1 MKKTILLSLM
11 ASSLL
16 AEDDGVFMSVGYQIG
31 EAAQMVKNTGE
42 IQKVSNAYE
51 NLNNLLTRYNELKQ
65 TASSTNSSTAQA
77 VDNLKESASRL
88 KTTPNTANQA
98 VSSALSSAV
107 AMWQVIASNLA
118 NNSLPTDKYNEIN
131 TISQSLQNTLENKN
145 TANNN
150 ITIENDYEQL
160 LTQASTIISTLQSQC
175 PGIDG
180 GNGKPWGINASGN
193 ACNIFGSTFS
203 AINSMINSAKKA
215 AEQARRTAPEGPNQ
229 QSAFNSMINS
239 AKKAAEQARRTAPE
253 GPNQQSAFTDADFT
267 KNLNQVSSV
276 INDTISYLKGDNLA
290 TIYNTLQKTPDSKG
304 FHSLVSRSSYSY
316 SLNETKY
323 SEFQTTTKEF
333 GHNPFRSVGLI
344 NSQSNNGAMNGVG
357 VQLGYKQFFG
367 KNKFFGIRYYAF
379 FDYNHAYI
387 KSNFFNSASNVFTYG
402 AGSDLLLNFINGGS
416 DKNRKVSFGIF
427 GGIALAGTTWLNNQS
442 ANLKITNSA
451 YSAKINNTNFQ
462 FLFNTGLRLQ
472 GIHHGVELGVKIP
485 TINTNYYSFMGAK
498 LAFRRLY
505 SVYFNYVLAY

>member
-1 MKKTILLSLM
+1 M
-11 ASSLL
+11 ASSLF
-16 AEDDGVFMSVGYQIG
+16 AEDDGAYMSVGYQIG

-65 TASSTNSSTAQA
+65 TASNTDSSTAQA
-77 VDNLKESASRL
+77 IDNLEKSASRL

-107 AMWQVIASNLA
+107 GMWQVIASNLA
-118 NNSLPTDKYNEIN
+118 NNSLSTSEYDKIN
-131 TISQSLQNTLENKN
+131 AISQLLQNTLENKN
-145 TANNN
+145 NNL
-150 ITIENDYEQL
+150 TIGNDYEHL
-160 LTQASTIISTLQSQC
+160 LTQASTIINTLQSQC
-175 PGIDG
+175 PSVDG

-193 ACNIFGSTFS
+193 ACAIFGNTFS
-203 AINSMINSAKKA
+203 AINSMIDSAKKA
-215 AEQARRTAPEGPNQ
+215 A
-229 QSAFNSMINS
+229 
-239 AKKAAEQARRTAPE
+239 AEARRTAPE
-253 GPNQQSAFTDADFT
+253 GPNQQSAFTNADFN

-276 INDTISYLKGDNLA
+276 INDTISYLKGDNLE
-290 TIYNTLQKTPDSKG
+290 TIYNTIQKTPNSKG
-304 FHSLVSRSSYSY
+304 FQSLVSRSSYSY
-316 SLNETKY
+316 SLNETQY
-323 SEFQTTTKEF
+323 SQFQTTTKEF

-367 KNKFFGIRYYAF
+367 KNKFFGIRYYGF
-379 FDYNHAYI
+379 FDYNYAYI

-416 DKNRKVSFGIF
+416 DRNRKVSFGIF

-472 GIHHGVELGVKIP
+472 GIHHGIELGVKIP

-498 LAFRRLY
+498 LAYRRLY
-505 SVYFNYVLAY
+505 SLYLNYVLAY

>member
-11 ASSLL
+11 VSSLL

-31 EAAQMVKNTGE
+31 EAVQQVKNTGE

-65 TASSTNSSTAQA
+65 TASNTNSSTAQA
-77 VDNLKESASRL
+77 IDNLKESASRL

-118 NNSLPTDKYNEIN
+118 NGTLPTSKYNKIN

-150 ITIENDYEQL
+150 ITIENDYDQL
-160 LTQASTIISTLQSQC
+160 LTQARTIINTLQSQC

-193 ACNIFGSTFS
+193 ACNIFGNTFN
-203 AINSMINSAKKA
+203 AITSMIDSAKEA
-215 AEQARRTAPEGPNQ
+215 AEQSRRTDPSQPNQ
-229 QSAFNSMINS
+229 
-239 AKKAAEQARRTAPE
+239 
-253 GPNQQSAFTDADFT
+253 PNTFTNADFN

-276 INDTISYLKGDNLA
+276 INNTISYLKGENLA
-290 TIYNTLQKTPDSKG
+290 TIYNTLQKTPGSKG
-304 FHSLVSRSSYSY
+304 FQSLVSRSSYSY

-333 GHNPFRSVGLI
+333 GNNPFRSVGLI

-416 DKNRKVSFGIF
+416 DKNRKISFGIF
-427 GGIALAGTTWLNNQS
+427 GGIALAGTTWLNSQS

>member
-11 ASSLL
+11 ASSLF
-16 AEDDGVFMSVGYQIG
+16 AEDDGAYMSVGYQIG

-65 TASSTNSSTAQA
+65 TASNTDSSTTQA
-77 VDNLKESASRL
+77 IDNLEKSASRL

-107 AMWQVIASNLA
+107 GMWQVIASNLA
-118 NNSLPTDKYNEIN
+118 NNSLSSSEYEKLKAT
-131 TISQSLQNTLENKN
+131 SQLLQNTLENKN
-145 TANNN
+145 NEL
-150 ITIENDYEQL
+150 TIGNDYEHL

-175 PGIDG
+175 PSVDG

-193 ACNIFGSTFS
+193 ACAIFGNTFS
-203 AINSMINSAKKA
+203 AINSMIDSAKKA
-215 AEQARRTAPEGPNQ
+215 AKE
-229 QSAFNSMINS
+229 
-239 AKKAAEQARRTAPE
+239 ARRTAPE
-253 GPNQQSAFTDADFT
+253 GPNQQSAFTNADFN

-276 INDTISYLKGDNLA
+276 INDTISYLKGDNLE
-290 TIYNTLQKTPDSKG
+290 TIYNTIQKTPNSKG
-304 FHSLVSRSSYSY
+304 FQSLVSRSSYSY
-316 SLNETKY
+316 SLNETQY
-323 SEFQTTTKEF
+323 SQFQTTTKEF

-367 KNKFFGIRYYAF
+367 KNKFFGIRYYGF
-379 FDYNHAYI
+379 FDYNYAYI

-416 DKNRKVSFGIF
+416 DRNRKVSFGIF

-442 ANLKITNSA
+442 ANLKITTSA

-472 GIHHGVELGVKIP
+472 GIHHGIELGVKIP

-498 LAFRRLY
+498 LAYRRLY
-505 SVYFNYVLAY
+505 SLYLNYVLAY

>member
-11 ASSLL
+11 VSSLL
-16 AEDDGVFMSVGYQIG
+16 AENDGVFMSVGYQIG
-31 EAAQMVKNTGE
+31 EAVQQVKNTGE

-65 TASSTNSSTAQA
+65 TASNTDSSTAQA
-77 VDNLKESASRL
+77 IDNLKESASRL
-88 KTTPNTANQA
+88 KTTPNSANQA

-107 AMWQVIASNLA
+107 GMWQVIASNLA
-118 NNSLPTDKYNEIN
+118 NGTLPTSEYDKIN
-131 TISQSLQNTLENKN
+131 AISQLLQNTLENKN
-145 TANNN
+145 NDL
-150 ITIENDYEQL
+150 TIGNDYEHL
-160 LTQASTIISTLQSQC
+160 LGQASTIISTLKSQC

-193 ACNIFGSTFS
+193 ACAIFGNTFN
-203 AINSMINSAKKA
+203 AINSMIDSAKKA
-215 AEQARRTAPEGPNQ
+215 AAEARRTAPDNQ
-229 QSAFNSMINS
+229 NTPTAIN
-239 AKKAAEQARRTAPE
+239 P
-253 GPNQQSAFTDADFT
+253 DFT

-276 INDTISYLKGDNLA
+276 IDNTISYLKGDNLA

-304 FHSLVSRSSYSY
+304 FHNLVSRSSYSY
-316 SLNETKY
+316 SLNETQY
-323 SEFQTTTKEF
+323 SQFQTTTKEF

-344 NSQSNNGAMNGVG
+344 NSQINNGAMNGVG

-427 GGIALAGTTWLNNQS
+427 GGIALAGTTWLNSQLV
-442 ANLKITNSA
+442 NLKTTTSIYN
-451 YSAKINNTNFQ
+451 AKINNTNFQ

-498 LAFRRLY
+498 LAYRRLY

>member
-11 ASSLL
+11 VSSLL
-16 AEDDGVFMSVGYQIG
+16 AENDGVFMSVGYQIG

-65 TASSTNSSTAQA
+65 TASNTDSNTTQA
-77 VDNLKESASRL
+77 IDNLKESASRL
-88 KTTPNTANQA
+88 KTTPNSANQA

-107 AMWQVIASNLA
+107 GMWQVIASNLA
-118 NNSLPTDKYNEIN
+118 SGTLSTSEYNKIN
-131 TISQSLQNTLENKN
+131 AISQLLQNTLENKN
-145 TANNN
+145 NNL
-150 ITIENDYEQL
+150 TIGNDYEHL
-160 LTQASTIISTLQSQC
+160 LTQASTIITTLQSQC

-193 ACNIFGSTFS
+193 ACAIFGNTFN
-203 AINSMINSAKKA
+203 AITSMIDGAKKA
-215 AEQARRTAPEGPNQ
+215 AAEARRTSPDNQ
-229 QSAFNSMINS
+229 NTPTAIN
-239 AKKAAEQARRTAPE
+239 P
-253 GPNQQSAFTDADFT
+253 DFT

-276 INDTISYLKGDNLA
+276 INDTISYLKGDNLE

-316 SLNETKY
+316 SLNETQY
-323 SEFQTTTKEF
+323 SQFQTTTKEF

-416 DKNRKVSFGIF
+416 DKNRKISFGIF
-427 GGIALAGTTWLNNQS
+427 GGIALAGTTWLNSQLV
-442 ANLKITNSA
+442 NLKTTTSIYN
-451 YSAKINNTNFQ
+451 AKINNTNFQ

-498 LAFRRLY
+498 LAYRRLY

>member
-1 MKKTILLSLM
+1 MKKTILLPLM

-16 AEDDGVFMSVGYQIG
+16 AENDGVFMSVGYQIG
-31 EAAQMVKNTGE
+31 EAVQQVKNTGE

-65 TASSTNSSTAQA
+65 TASNTDSSTAQA
-77 VDNLKESASRL
+77 IDNLKESASRL
-88 KTTPNTANQA
+88 KTTPNSANQA

-107 AMWQVIASNLA
+107 GMWQVVASNLA
-118 NNSLPTDKYNEIN
+118 NNSLPTSEYNQIN
-131 TISQSLQNTLENKN
+131 AISQLLQNTLENKN
-145 TANNN
+145 NDLK
-150 ITIENDYEQL
+150 IENDYDQL

-193 ACNIFGSTFS
+193 ACNIFGNTFN

-215 AEQARRTAPEGPNQ
+215 AAQARRTNPESPNQ
-229 QSAFNSMINS
+229 QN
-239 AKKAAEQARRTAPE
+239 
-253 GPNQQSAFTDADFT
+253 AFTNADFN

-304 FHSLVSRSSYSY
+304 FQSLVSRSSYSY
-316 SLNETKY
+316 SINETQY
-323 SEFQTTTKEF
+323 SQFQTTTKEF

-427 GGIALAGTTWLNNQS
+427 GGIALAGTTWLNSQLV
-442 ANLKITNSA
+442 NLKTTTSIYN
-451 YSAKINNTNFQ
+451 AKINNTNFQ

-498 LAFRRLY
+498 LAYRRLY

>member
-1 MKKTILLSLM
+1 MKKTILLYLMM

-16 AEDDGVFMSVGYQIG
+16 AENDGVFMSVGYQIG
-31 EAAQMVKNTGE
+31 EAVQQVKNTGE

-65 TASSTNSSTAQA
+65 TASNTNSSTAQA
-77 VDNLKESASRL
+77 IDNLKESANRL
-88 KTTPNTANQA
+88 KTTPNTAKEA

-107 AMWQVIASNLA
+107 AMWQVVASNLA
-118 NNSLPTDKYNEIN
+118 NNSLPTNEYDKIN
-131 TISQSLQNTLENKN
+131 AISQLLQNTLENKN

-150 ITIENDYEQL
+150 TTIDNDYDHL
-160 LTQASTIISTLQSQC
+160 LTQASTIINTLQSQC

-193 ACNIFGSTFS
+193 ACNIFGNTFN
-203 AINSMINSAKKA
+203 AINSMIDSAKKA
-215 AEQARRTAPEGPNQ
+215 AADARRTTPESLNQ
-229 QSAFNSMINS
+229 
-239 AKKAAEQARRTAPE
+239 P
-253 GPNQQSAFTDADFT
+253 SAFTNADFN

-304 FHSLVSRSSYSY
+304 FQSLVSRSSYSY
-316 SLNETKY
+316 SLNETQY

-344 NSQSNNGAMNGVG
+344 NSQINNGAMNGVG

-427 GGIALAGTTWLNNQS
+427 GGIALAGTTWLNSQLV
-442 ANLKITNSA
+442 NLKTTTSIYN
-451 YSAKINNTNFQ
+451 AKINNTNFQ

-498 LAFRRLY
+498 LAYRRLY

>member
-1 MKKTILLSLM
+1 MKKTILLPLM

-16 AEDDGVFMSVGYQIG
+16 AENDGVFMSVGYQIG
-31 EAAQMVKNTGE
+31 EAVQQVKNTGE

-65 TASSTNSSTAQA
+65 TASNTDSSTAQA
-77 VDNLKESASRL
+77 IDNLKESANRL

-118 NNSLPTDKYNEIN
+118 NGTLSTGEYEKLKAT
-131 TISQSLQNTLENKN
+131 SQLLQNTLNKN
-145 TANNN
+145 NEL
-150 ITIENDYEQL
+150 TIDNDASKL
-160 LTQASTIISTLQSQC
+160 LDDAKTIITTLQSQC

-193 ACNIFGSTFS
+193 ACAIFGNTFS
-203 AINSMINSAKKA
+203 AINSMIDSAKKA
-215 AEQARRTAPEGPNQ
+215 AEQFRRTDPSQPNQ
-229 QSAFNSMINS
+229 NHQNSSPVIDDNFN
-239 AKKAAEQARRTAPE
+239 
-253 GPNQQSAFTDADFT
+253 

-316 SLNETKY
+316 SLNETQY
-323 SEFQTTTKEF
+323 SQFQTTTKEF

-416 DKNRKVSFGIF
+416 DKNRKISFGIF

-462 FLFNTGLRLQ
+462 FLFNAGLRLQ

-498 LAFRRLY
+498 LAYRRLY

>member
-16 AEDDGVFMSVGYQIG
+16 AENDGVFMSVGYQIG

-51 NLNNLLTRYNELKQ
+51 NLNNLLARYNELKQ
-65 TASSTNSSTAQA
+65 TASSTDSSTAQA
-77 VDNLKESASRL
+77 INNLKESADRL
-88 KTTPNTANQA
+88 KTTPNSTNQA

-107 AMWQVIASNLA
+107 GMWQVVASNLA
-118 NNSLPTDKYNEIN
+118 NNSLSTSEYNKIN
-131 TISQSLQNTLENKN
+131 AISQLLQNTLENKN
-145 TANNN
+145 DELK
-150 ITIENDYEQL
+150 IENDYDQL
-160 LTQASTIISTLQSQC
+160 LTQASTIINTLQSQC

-193 ACNIFGSTFS
+193 ACNIFGNTFS
-203 AINSMINSAKKA
+203 AINSMIDSAKKA
-215 AEQARRTAPEGPNQ
+215 AEQARRAAPENPNQ
-229 QSAFNSMINS
+229 QN
-239 AKKAAEQARRTAPE
+239 
-253 GPNQQSAFTDADFT
+253 AFTNADFN

-316 SLNETKY
+316 SLNETQY
-323 SEFQTTTKEF
+323 SQFQTTTKEF

-402 AGSDLLLNFINGGS
+402 AGSDLLLNLINGGS
-416 DKNRKVSFGIF
+416 DKNRKISFGIF
-427 GGIALAGTTWLNNQS
+427 GGIALAGTTWLNSQFV
-442 ANLKITNSA
+442 NLKTTTSIYN
-451 YSAKINNTNFQ
+451 AKINNTNFQ

-485 TINTNYYSFMGAK
+485 TINTDYYSFMGAK

>member
-16 AEDDGVFMSVGYQIG
+16 AENDGVFMSVGYQIG
-31 EAAQMVKNTGE
+31 EAVQQVKNTGE

-65 TASSTNSSTAQA
+65 TASNTDSSTTQA
-77 VDNLKESASRL
+77 IDNLKESANRL

-107 AMWQVIASNLA
+107 GMWQVIASNLA
-118 NNSLPTDKYNEIN
+118 NNSLPTSEYNQIN
-131 TISQSLQNTLENKN
+131 AISQLLQNTLENKN

-150 ITIENDYEQL
+150 TTIDNDYDQL
-160 LTQASTIISTLQSQC
+160 LTQASTIINTLQSQC

-193 ACNIFGSTFS
+193 ACTIFGSTFN
-203 AINSMINSAKKA
+203 AINSMISSAKEA
-215 AEQARRTAPEGPNQ
+215 AAQSRRTDPDNQ
-229 QSAFNSMINS
+229 NTPTAIN
-239 AKKAAEQARRTAPE
+239 P
-253 GPNQQSAFTDADFT
+253 DFT

-290 TIYNTLQKTPDSKG
+290 TIYNALQKTPDSKG

-316 SLNETKY
+316 SLNETQY
-323 SEFQTTTKEF
+323 SQFQTTTKEF

-344 NSQSNNGAMNGVG
+344 NSQINNGAMNGVG

-427 GGIALAGTTWLNNQS
+427 GGIALAGTTWLNSQLV
-442 ANLKITNSA
+442 NLKITNSA

-498 LAFRRLY
+498 LAYRRLY
-505 SVYFNYVLAY
+505 SVYLNYVLAY

>member
-11 ASSLL
+11 ASSLF
-16 AEDDGVFMSVGYQIG
+16 AEDDGAYMSVGYQIG

-65 TASSTNSSTAQA
+65 TASNTDSSTAQA
-77 VDNLKESASRL
+77 IDNLKESASRL
-88 KTTPNTANQA
+88 KTTPNSANQA
-98 VSSALSSAV
+98 VSSALSSAL

-131 TISQSLQNTLENKN
+131 TISQLLQNTLEKKN
-145 TANNN
+145 DL
-150 ITIENDYEQL
+150 TIGNDYDQL

-175 PGIDG
+175 PRIDG

-193 ACNIFGSTFS
+193 ACAIFGNTFS
-203 AINSMINSAKKA
+203 AITSMIDSAKKA

-229 QSAFNSMINS
+229 
-239 AKKAAEQARRTAPE
+239 P
-253 GPNQQSAFTDADFT
+253 SAFTNADFN
-267 KNLNQVSSV
+267 KNLNEVSSV
-276 INDTISYLKGDNLA
+276 INDTISYLKGDNLE
-290 TIYNTLQKTPDSKG
+290 TIYNALQKTPNSKG
-304 FHSLVSRSSYSY
+304 FQSLVSRSSYSY
-316 SLNETKY
+316 SLNETQY
-323 SEFQTTTKEF
+323 SQFQTTTKEF

-367 KNKFFGIRYYAF
+367 KNKFFGIRYYGF
-379 FDYNHAYI
+379 FDYNYAYI

-416 DKNRKVSFGIF
+416 DKNRKISFGIF

-472 GIHHGVELGVKIP
+472 GIHHGIELGVKIP

-498 LAFRRLY
+498 LAYRRLY
-505 SVYFNYVLAY
+505 SLYLNYVLAY

>member
-11 ASSLL
+11 VSSLF
-16 AEDDGVFMSVGYQIG
+16 AEDDGAFMSVGYQIG

-65 TASSTNSSTAQA
+65 TASNTDSSTAWA
-77 VDNLKESASRL
+77 IDNLKESASRL

-107 AMWQVIASNLA
+107 GMWQVIASNLA
-118 NNSLPTDKYNEIN
+118 NNSLSTSEYEKLKA
-131 TISQSLQNTLENKN
+131 ISQLLQNTLENKN

-150 ITIENDYEQL
+150 TTIDNDYDQL
-160 LTQASTIISTLQSQC
+160 LTQARTIITTLQGQC

-193 ACNIFGSTFS
+193 ACNIFGNTFN
-203 AINSMINSAKKA
+203 AITSMIDSAKKA
-215 AEQARRTAPEGPNQ
+215 AADARRTSPGSLNQ
-229 QSAFNSMINS
+229 QN
-239 AKKAAEQARRTAPE
+239 
-253 GPNQQSAFTDADFT
+253 AFTNADFN

-276 INDTISYLKGDNLA
+276 IEKTISYLKGDNLE
-290 TIYNTLQKTPDSKG
+290 TIYNTIQKTPNSKG
-304 FHSLVSRSSYSY
+304 FQSLVSRSSYSY
-316 SLNETKY
+316 SLNETQY
-323 SEFQTTTKEF
+323 SQFQTTTKEF

-367 KNKFFGIRYYAF
+367 KNKFFGIRYYGF
-379 FDYNHAYI
+379 FDYNYAYI

-416 DKNRKVSFGIF
+416 DRNRKVSFGIF

-472 GIHHGVELGVKIP
+472 GIHHGIELGVKIP

-498 LAFRRLY
+498 LAYRRLY
-505 SVYFNYVLAY
+505 SLYLNYVLAY

>member
-11 ASSLL
+11 VSSLL

-65 TASSTNSSTAQA
+65 TDSNTDSSTAQA
-77 VDNLKESASRL
+77 IDNLKESAKRL
-88 KTTPNTANQA
+88 KTTPNSANQA

-107 AMWQVIASNLA
+107 GMWQVIASNLA
-118 NNSLPTDKYNEIN
+118 NNSLPTSEYEKIN

-145 TANNN
+145 NEL
-150 ITIENDYEQL
+150 TIGNDYEQL

-193 ACNIFGSTFS
+193 ACTIFGNTFN
-203 AINSMINSAKKA
+203 AITSMINSAKKA
-215 AEQARRTAPEGPNQ
+215 AEESRRTDPEHQNQPN
-229 QSAFNSMINS
+229 ALIN
-239 AKKAAEQARRTAPE
+239 
-253 GPNQQSAFTDADFT
+253 ADFN
-267 KNLNQVSSV
+267 KNLNEVSSV
-276 INDTISYLKGDNLA
+276 INDTISYLKGDNLE

-304 FHSLVSRSSYSY
+304 FQSLVSRSSYSY
-316 SLNETKY
+316 SLNETQY

-333 GHNPFRSVGLI
+333 GLNPFRSVGLI

-367 KNKFFGIRYYAF
+367 KSKFFGIRYYAF

-416 DKNRKVSFGIF
+416 DKNRKISFGIF
-427 GGIALAGTTWLNNQS
+427 GGIALAGTTWLNSQFV
-442 ANLKITNSA
+442 NLKTTTNI
-451 YSAKINNTNFQ
+451 YNAKINNTNFQ

>member
-1 MKKTILLSLM
+1 M

-65 TASSTNSSTAQA
+65 TASNTNSSTAQA
-77 VDNLKESASRL
+77 IDNLKESANRL
-88 KTTPNTANQA
+88 KTTPNSANQA

-118 NNSLPTDKYNEIN
+118 SGTLSANEYEKIN

-145 TANNN
+145 NDL
-150 ITIENDYEQL
+150 TIGNDYEQL

-175 PGIDG
+175 PKIDG
-180 GNGKPWGINASGN
+180 GDGKPWGINASGN
-193 ACNIFGSTFS
+193 ACNIFGNTFN
-203 AINSMINSAKKA
+203 AINSMIDSAKEA
-215 AEQARRTAPEGPNQ
+215 AAQSRRTSPEDPNKQ
-229 QSAFNSMINS
+229 N
-239 AKKAAEQARRTAPE
+239 T
-253 GPNQQSAFTDADFT
+253 FTNADFN

-276 INDTISYLKGDNLA
+276 INDTISYLKGENLA
-290 TIYNTLQKTPDSKG
+290 TIYNTLQKTPGSKG
-304 FHSLVSRSSYSY
+304 FQSLVSRSSYSY

-416 DKNRKVSFGIF
+416 NQNRKVSFGIF
-427 GGIALAGTTWLNNQS
+427 GGIALAGTTWLNSQFV
-442 ANLKITNSA
+442 NLKTTTSIYN
-451 YSAKINNTNFQ
+451 AKINNTNFQ

-505 SVYFNYVLAY
+505 SVYFNYILAY

>member
-1 MKKTILLSLM
+1 M

-16 AEDDGVFMSVGYQIG
+16 AENDGVFMSVGYQIG

-65 TASSTNSSTAQA
+65 TASNTNSSTAQA
-77 VDNLKESASRL
+77 IDNLKESASRL
-88 KTTPNTANQA
+88 KTTPNSANQA

-107 AMWQVIASNLA
+107 GMWQVVASNLA
-118 NNSLPTDKYNEIN
+118 SGTLSTSEYDKIN
-131 TISQSLQNTLENKN
+131 AISQLLQNTLENKN

-150 ITIENDYEQL
+150 TTIDNDYDHL
-160 LTQASTIISTLQSQC
+160 LTQARTIITTLQSQC

-193 ACNIFGSTFS
+193 ACNIFGNTFN
-203 AINSMINSAKKA
+203 AINNMIDSAKKA
-215 AEQARRTAPEGPNQ
+215 AEQARRTSPESPNQ
-229 QSAFNSMINS
+229 
-239 AKKAAEQARRTAPE
+239 P
-253 GPNQQSAFTDADFT
+253 SAFTNADFN

-276 INDTISYLKGDNLA
+276 INDTISYLKGDNLE
-290 TIYNTLQKTPDSKG
+290 TIYNTIQKTPNSKG

-316 SLNETKY
+316 SLNETQY
-323 SEFQTTTKEF
+323 SQFQTTTKEF

-367 KNKFFGIRYYAF
+367 KNKFFGIRYYGF
-379 FDYNHAYI
+379 FDYNYAYI

-472 GIHHGVELGVKIP
+472 GIHHGIELGVKIP

-498 LAFRRLY
+498 LAYRRLY
-505 SVYFNYVLAY
+505 SLYLNYVLAY

>member
-11 ASSLL
+11 VSSLL
-16 AEDDGVFMSVGYQIG
+16 AENDGVFMSVGYQIG
-31 EAAQMVKNTGE
+31 EAVQQVKNTGE

-65 TASSTNSSTAQA
+65 TASNTNSSTTQA
-77 VDNLKESASRL
+77 IDNLKESANRL
-88 KTTPNTANQA
+88 KTTPNSAKEA

-107 AMWQVIASNLA
+107 GMWQVIASNLA
-118 NNSLPTDKYNEIN
+118 SGTLPTNKYNEIN
-131 TISQSLQNTLENKN
+131 AISQLLQNTLENKN
-145 TANNN
+145 NDL
-150 ITIENDYEQL
+150 TIANDYDQL

-203 AINSMINSAKKA
+203 AITSMIDSAKKA
-215 AEQARRTAPEGPNQ
+215 AAEARRTAPEGPNQ
-229 QSAFNSMINS
+229 PSAFIN
-239 AKKAAEQARRTAPE
+239 
-253 GPNQQSAFTDADFT
+253 ADFN

-304 FHSLVSRSSYSY
+304 FQSLVSRSSYSY
-316 SLNETKY
+316 SLNETQY
-323 SEFQTTTKEF
+323 SQFQTTTKEF

-427 GGIALAGTTWLNNQS
+427 GGIALAGTTWLNSQS

-498 LAFRRLY
+498 LAYRRLY

>member
-65 TASSTNSSTAQA
+65 TASNTNSSTAQA
-77 VDNLKESASRL
+77 IDNLKESANRL
-88 KTTPNTANQA
+88 KTAPNTANQA

-150 ITIENDYEQL
+150 TTIENDYDQL
-160 LTQASTIISTLQSQC
+160 LTQASTIINTLQSQC

-193 ACNIFGSTFS
+193 ACNIFGNTFN
-203 AINSMINSAKKA
+203 AINSMIDSAKKA
-215 AEQARRTAPEGPNQ
+215 AAESRRTSPESPNQ
-229 QSAFNSMINS
+229 QNAFNN
-239 AKKAAEQARRTAPE
+239 
-253 GPNQQSAFTDADFT
+253 ADFN

-276 INDTISYLKGDNLA
+276 INDTISYLKGENLA
-290 TIYNTLQKTPDSKG
+290 TIYNTLQKTPGSKG
-304 FHSLVSRSSYSY
+304 FQGLVSRSSYSY
-316 SLNETKY
+316 SLNETQY

-416 DKNRKVSFGIF
+416 DRNRKISFGIF
-427 GGIALAGTTWLNNQS
+427 GGIALAGTTWLNSQS
-442 ANLKITNSA
+442 VNLKTTTSIYN
-451 YSAKINNTNFQ
+451 AKINNTNFQ

>member
-16 AEDDGVFMSVGYQIG
+16 AENDGVFMSVGYQIG
-31 EAAQMVKNTGE
+31 EAVQQVKNTGE

-65 TASSTNSSTAQA
+65 TASNTNSSTAQA
-77 VDNLKESASRL
+77 IDNLKESASRL
-88 KTTPNTANQA
+88 KTTPNSANQA

-107 AMWQVIASNLA
+107 GMWQVIASNLA
-118 NNSLPTDKYNEIN
+118 SGTLPTDKYNQIN
-131 TISQSLQNTLENKN
+131 AISQLLQNTLNKN
-145 TANNN
+145 NELT
-150 ITIENDYEQL
+150 TGNDYEHL
-160 LTQASTIISTLQSQC
+160 LTQASTIINTLQSQC

-203 AINSMINSAKKA
+203 AITSMIDSAKKA
-215 AEQARRTAPEGPNQ
+215 AEQFRRTDPSQPQ
-229 QSAFNSMINS
+229 
-239 AKKAAEQARRTAPE
+239 
-253 GPNQQSAFTDADFT
+253 NQQSAFTDADFN

-316 SLNETKY
+316 SLNETQY

-427 GGIALAGTTWLNNQS
+427 GGIALAGTTWLNSQLV
-442 ANLKITNSA
+442 NLKTTTSIYN
-451 YSAKINNTNFQ
+451 AKINNTNFQ

-498 LAFRRLY
+498 LAYRRLY

>member
-11 ASSLL
+11 ISSLF
-16 AEDDGVFMSVGYQIG
+16 AEDDGAYMSVGYQIG

-65 TASSTNSSTAQA
+65 TASNTDSSTAQA
-77 VDNLKESASRL
+77 IDNLKESANRL

-98 VSSALSSAV
+98 VSSVLSSAV
-107 AMWQVIASNLA
+107 GMWQVIASNLA
-118 NNSLPTDKYNEIN
+118 NNSLSTSEYEKLKA
-131 TISQSLQNTLENKN
+131 TSQLLQNTLENKN
-145 TANNN
+145 NDL
-150 ITIENDYEQL
+150 TIGNDYDHL
-160 LTQASTIISTLQSQC
+160 LTQASTIITTLQSQC

-180 GNGKPWGINASGN
+180 GNGTPWGINASGN
-193 ACNIFGSTFS
+193 ACAIFGNTFN
-203 AINSMINSAKKA
+203 AINSMIDSAKEA
-215 AEQARRTAPEGPNQ
+215 AKQFRRTDPSQPQ
-229 QSAFNSMINS
+229 
-239 AKKAAEQARRTAPE
+239 
-253 GPNQQSAFTDADFT
+253 NQQSAFTNADFN

-276 INDTISYLKGDNLA
+276 INDTISYLKGDNLE
-290 TIYNTLQKTPDSKG
+290 TIYNTLQKTPNSKG

-316 SLNETKY
+316 SLNETQY
-323 SEFQTTTKEF
+323 SQFQTTTKEF

-367 KNKFFGIRYYAF
+367 KNKFFGIRYYGF
-379 FDYNHAYI
+379 FDYNYAYI

-416 DKNRKVSFGIF
+416 DRNRKVSFGIF

-498 LAFRRLY
+498 LAYRRLY
-505 SVYFNYVLAY
+505 SLYLNYVLAY

>member
-11 ASSLL
+11 ASSLF
-16 AEDDGVFMSVGYQIG
+16 AEDDGAYMSVGYQIG

-65 TASSTNSSTAQA
+65 TASNTDSSTAQA
-77 VDNLKESASRL
+77 IDNLKESANRL

-107 AMWQVIASNLA
+107 GMWQVIASNLA
-118 NNSLPTDKYNEIN
+118 NNSLSTSEYEKLKA
-131 TISQSLQNTLENKN
+131 ISQLLQNTLENKN
-145 TANNN
+145 NDL
-150 ITIENDYEQL
+150 TIGNDYDQL
-160 LTQASTIISTLQSQC
+160 LTQAKTIISTLQSQC

-180 GNGKPWGINASGN
+180 GNGTPWGINASGN
-193 ACNIFGSTFS
+193 ACNIFGSTFN
-203 AINSMINSAKKA
+203 AITSMIDSAKKA
-215 AEQARRTAPEGPNQ
+215 AAEARRTAPEGPNQ
-229 QSAFNSMINS
+229 QN
-239 AKKAAEQARRTAPE
+239 
-253 GPNQQSAFTDADFT
+253 AFTNADFN

-276 INDTISYLKGDNLA
+276 IDDTISYLKGDNLE
-290 TIYNTLQKTPDSKG
+290 TIYNAIQKTPNSKG
-304 FHSLVSRSSYSY
+304 FQSLVSRSSYSY
-316 SLNETKY
+316 SLNETQY
-323 SEFQTTTKEF
+323 SQFQTTTKEF

-367 KNKFFGIRYYAF
+367 KNKFFGIRYYGF
-379 FDYNHAYI
+379 FDYNYAYI

-416 DKNRKVSFGIF
+416 DRNRKVSFGIF

-472 GIHHGVELGVKIP
+472 GIHHGIELGVKIP

-498 LAFRRLY
+498 LAYRRLY
-505 SVYFNYVLAY
+505 SLYLNYVLAY

>member
-16 AEDDGVFMSVGYQIG
+16 AENNGVFMSVGYQIG
-31 EAAQMVKNTGE
+31 EAVQQVKNTGE

-65 TASSTNSSTAQA
+65 TASNTNSSTTQA
-77 VDNLKESASRL
+77 INNLKESASRL
-88 KTTPNTANQA
+88 KTTPNSANQA

-107 AMWQVIASNLA
+107 GMWQVVASNLA
-118 NNSLPTDKYNEIN
+118 SGTLPTDKYNQIN
-131 TISQSLQNTLENKN
+131 TISQSLQNTLENKSN
-145 TANNN
+145 DL
-150 ITIENDYEQL
+150 TIGNDYDQL
-160 LTQASTIISTLQSQC
+160 LTQASTIISTLQNQC

-193 ACNIFGSTFS
+193 ACNIFGNTFS

-215 AEQARRTAPEGPNQ
+215 AEQFRRTSPEGPNQ
-229 QSAFNSMINS
+229 
-239 AKKAAEQARRTAPE
+239 
-253 GPNQQSAFTDADFT
+253 PNAFTDADFN
-267 KNLNQVSSV
+267 KNLNEVSSV
-276 INDTISYLKGDNLA
+276 IDDTISYLKGENLA
-290 TIYNTLQKTPDSKG
+290 TIYNTLQKTPGSKG
-304 FHSLVSRSSYSY
+304 FQSLVSRSSYSY
-316 SLNETKY
+316 SLNQTQY
-323 SEFQTTTKEF
+323 SQFQTTTKEF

-344 NSQSNNGAMNGVG
+344 NSQINNGAMNGVG

-416 DKNRKVSFGIF
+416 DKNRKISFGIF

>member
-16 AEDDGVFMSVGYQIG
+16 AENDGVFMSVGYQIG

-65 TASSTNSSTAQA
+65 TASNTDSSTAQA
-77 VDNLKESASRL
+77 IDNLKESANRL
-88 KTTPNTANQA
+88 KTTPNSANQA

-118 NNSLPTDKYNEIN
+118 NNSLSTSEYDKIN
-131 TISQSLQNTLENKN
+131 AISQSLQNTLENKN
-145 TANNN
+145 NEL
-150 ITIENDYEQL
+150 TIENDYDQL
-160 LTQASTIISTLQSQC
+160 LEQAKTIISTLQSQC
-175 PGIDG
+175 PSVDG

-193 ACNIFGSTFS
+193 ACNIFDNTFN

-215 AEQARRTAPEGPNQ
+215 AEQSRRTDPKNPNQ
-229 QSAFNSMINS
+229 
-239 AKKAAEQARRTAPE
+239 
-253 GPNQQSAFTDADFT
+253 PNTFTNADFN

-276 INDTISYLKGDNLA
+276 INDTISYLKGDNLE

-304 FHSLVSRSSYSY
+304 FQSLVSRSSYSY
-316 SLNETKY
+316 SLNETQY
-323 SEFQTTTKEF
+323 SQFQTTTKEF
-333 GHNPFRSVGLI
+333 GNNPFRSVGLI

-416 DKNRKVSFGIF
+416 NQNRKISFGIF
-427 GGIALAGTTWLNNQS
+427 GGIALAGTTWFNSQFV
-442 ANLKITNSA
+442 NLKTTTSIYN
-451 YSAKINNTNFQ
+451 AKINNTNFQ

-498 LAFRRLY
+498 LAYRRLY

>member
-16 AEDDGVFMSVGYQIG
+16 AENDGVFMSVGYQIG
-31 EAAQMVKNTGE
+31 EAVQQVKNTGE

-65 TASSTNSSTAQA
+65 TASNTNSSTTQA
-77 VDNLKESASRL
+77 INNLKESASRL

-118 NNSLPTDKYNEIN
+118 SGTLPTDKYNEIN
-131 TISQSLQNTLENKN
+131 AISQLLQNTLNKN
-145 TANNN
+145 NDL
-150 ITIENDYEQL
+150 TIGNDYDQL

-193 ACNIFGSTFS
+193 ACAIFGNTFS
-203 AINSMINSAKKA
+203 AITSMIDSAKKA
-215 AEQARRTAPEGPNQ
+215 AEQARRTSPE
-229 QSAFNSMINS
+229 S
-239 AKKAAEQARRTAPE
+239 
-253 GPNQQSAFTDADFT
+253 PNQQSAFTNADFT

-316 SLNETKY
+316 SLNETQY
-323 SEFQTTTKEF
+323 SQFQTTTKEF

-344 NSQSNNGAMNGVG
+344 NSQINNGAMNGVG

-416 DKNRKVSFGIF
+416 DKNRKISFGIF
-427 GGIALAGTTWLNNQS
+427 GGIALAGTTWLNSQLV
-442 ANLKITNSA
+442 NLKTTTSIYN
-451 YSAKINNTNFQ
+451 AKINNTNFQ

-498 LAFRRLY
+498 LAYRRLY

>member
-11 ASSLL
+11 VSLLL

-65 TASSTNSSTAQA
+65 TASSTDSSTAQA
-77 VDNLKESASRL
+77 INNLKESANRL
-88 KTTPNTANQA
+88 KTTPNNANQA

-118 NNSLPTDKYNEIN
+118 NGTLPTDKYNEIN

-150 ITIENDYEQL
+150 ITIGNDYDQL
-160 LTQASTIISTLQSQC
+160 LTQASTIINTLQSQC

-193 ACNIFGSTFS
+193 ACNIFGNTFS
-203 AINSMINSAKKA
+203 AITSMIDSAKKA
-215 AEQARRTAPEGPNQ
+215 AEQSRRTDPSQPNQ
-229 QSAFNSMINS
+229 
-239 AKKAAEQARRTAPE
+239 
-253 GPNQQSAFTDADFT
+253 PNTFTNADFN

-276 INDTISYLKGDNLA
+276 INDTISYLKGENLE
-290 TIYNTLQKTPDSKG
+290 TIYNTLQKTPGSKG
-304 FHSLVSRSSYSY
+304 FQSLVSRSSYSY

-323 SEFQTTTKEF
+323 SQFQTTTKEF

-416 DKNRKVSFGIF
+416 DKNRKISFGIF
-427 GGIALAGTTWLNNQS
+427 GGIALAGTTWLNSQFV
-442 ANLKITNSA
+442 NLKTTTSIYN
-451 YSAKINNTNFQ
+451 AKINNTNFQ
-462 FLFNTGLRLQ
+462 FLFNTGLRIQ

>member
-11 ASSLL
+11 ASSLF
-16 AEDDGVFMSVGYQIG
+16 AEDDGTFMSVGYQIG
-31 EAAQMVKNTGE
+31 EAVQQVKNTGE

-65 TASSTNSSTAQA
+65 TASNTNSSTAQA
-77 VDNLKESASRL
+77 IDNLKESASRL

-107 AMWQVIASNLA
+107 GMWQVVASNLA
-118 NNSLPTDKYNEIN
+118 SGTLPTDKYNQIN
-131 TISQSLQNTLENKN
+131 AISQLLQNTLNKN
-145 TANNN
+145 NEL
-150 ITIENDYEQL
+150 TIANDYDQL
-160 LTQASTIISTLQSQC
+160 LGQAKTIISTLQSQC

-193 ACNIFGSTFS
+193 ACNIFGNTFS
-203 AINSMINSAKKA
+203 AITSMIDSAKEA
-215 AEQARRTAPEGPNQ
+215 AAQSRRTDPENPNQ
-229 QSAFNSMINS
+229 QN
-239 AKKAAEQARRTAPE
+239 
-253 GPNQQSAFTDADFT
+253 AFTNADFN
-267 KNLNQVSSV
+267 KNLNQVSGV

-316 SLNETKY
+316 SLNETQY
-323 SEFQTTTKEF
+323 SQFQTTTEEF

-344 NSQSNNGAMNGVG
+344 NSQINNGAMNGVG

-379 FDYNHAYI
+379 FDYNYAYI

-427 GGIALAGTTWLNNQS
+427 GGIALAGTTWLNSQFM
-442 ANLKITNSA
+442 NLKTTTSIYN
-451 YSAKINNTNFQ
+451 AKINNTNFQ

-472 GIHHGVELGVKIP
+472 GIHHGIELGVKIP

-498 LAFRRLY
+498 LAYRRLY

>member
-65 TASSTNSSTAQA
+65 TASNTDSSTAQA
-77 VDNLKESASRL
+77 IDNLKESANRL

-118 NNSLPTDKYNEIN
+118 NGTLPTDKYNEIN

-150 ITIENDYEQL
+150 ITIGNDYEQL
-160 LTQASTIISTLQSQC
+160 LTQASTIINTLQSQC

-193 ACNIFGSTFS
+193 ACNIFGNTFN
-203 AINSMINSAKKA
+203 AINSMIDSAKEA
-215 AEQARRTAPEGPNQ
+215 AAQSRRTDPENPNKQ
-229 QSAFNSMINS
+229 NTFTNTDFN
-239 AKKAAEQARRTAPE
+239 
-253 GPNQQSAFTDADFT
+253 

-276 INDTISYLKGDNLA
+276 INDTISYLKGENLA
-290 TIYNTLQKTPDSKG
+290 TIYNTLQKTPGSKG
-304 FHSLVSRSSYSY
+304 FQSLVSRSSYSY
-316 SLNETKY
+316 SLNETQY

-333 GHNPFRSVGLI
+333 GNNPFRSVGLI

-416 DKNRKVSFGIF
+416 DKNRKISFGIF

>member
-1 MKKTILLSLM
+1 M
-11 ASSLL
+11 
-16 AEDDGVFMSVGYQIG
+16 
-31 EAAQMVKNTGE
+31 
-42 IQKVSNAYE
+42 
-51 NLNNLLTRYNELKQ
+51 
-65 TASSTNSSTAQA
+65 
-77 VDNLKESASRL
+77 
-88 KTTPNTANQA
+88 
-98 VSSALSSAV
+98 
-107 AMWQVIASNLA
+107 IASNLA
-118 NNSLPTDKYNEIN
+118 NNSLPTNEYEKIN

-150 ITIENDYEQL
+150 TTIENDYEHL
-160 LTQASTIISTLQSQC
+160 LGQASTIISTLQSQC

-180 GNGKPWGINASGN
+180 GNGKPWGINANGN
-193 ACNIFGSTFS
+193 ACNIFGNTFN
-203 AINSMINSAKKA
+203 AITSMIDSAKKA
-215 AEQARRTAPEGPNQ
+215 ATESRRTNDPSQGTNQPN
-229 QSAFNSMINS
+229 
-239 AKKAAEQARRTAPE
+239 
-253 GPNQQSAFTDADFT
+253 AFTDADFN

-276 INDTISYLKGDNLA
+276 INDTISYLKGENLA
-290 TIYNTLQKTPDSKG
+290 TIYNTLQKTPGSKG
-304 FHSLVSRSSYSY
+304 FQSLVSRSSYSY
-316 SLNETKY
+316 SLNETQY

-416 DKNRKVSFGIF
+416 DKNRKISFGIF
-427 GGIALAGTTWLNNQS
+427 GGIALAGTTWLNSQFV
-442 ANLKITNSA
+442 NLKTTTSIYN
-451 YSAKINNTNFQ
+451 AKINNTNFQ

>member
-16 AEDDGVFMSVGYQIG
+16 AENDGVFMSVGYQIG
-31 EAAQMVKNTGE
+31 EAVQQVKNTGE

-65 TASSTNSSTAQA
+65 TASNTNSSTAQA
-77 VDNLKESASRL
+77 INNLKESASRL
-88 KTTPNTANQA
+88 KTTPNSANQA

-107 AMWQVIASNLA
+107 GMWQVIASNLA
-118 NNSLPTDKYNEIN
+118 SGTLPTDKYNKIN
-131 TISQSLQNTLENKN
+131 AISQLLQNTLENKN
-145 TANNN
+145 NDLK
-150 ITIENDYEQL
+150 IENDYDQL
-160 LTQASTIISTLQSQC
+160 LTQASTIINTLQSQC
-175 PGIDG
+175 PSVDG

-193 ACNIFGSTFS
+193 ACNIFGNTFS
-203 AINSMINSAKKA
+203 AINSMIDSAKKA
-215 AEQARRTAPEGPNQ
+215 AAEARRTNDPSQGTNR
-229 QSAFNSMINS
+229 QSAFNN
-239 AKKAAEQARRTAPE
+239 
-253 GPNQQSAFTDADFT
+253 ADFN

-276 INDTISYLKGDNLA
+276 INDTISYLKGENLA
-290 TIYNTLQKTPDSKG
+290 TIYNTLQKTPGSKG
-304 FHSLVSRSSYSY
+304 FQSLVSRSSYSY

-333 GHNPFRSVGLI
+333 GNNPFRSVGLI

-402 AGSDLLLNFINGGS
+402 AGSDLLLNLINGGS
-416 DKNRKVSFGIF
+416 NQNRKISFGIF
-427 GGIALAGTTWLNNQS
+427 GGIALAGTTWLNSQFT
-442 ANLKITNSA
+442 NLKITNST

>member
-1 MKKTILLSLM
+1 MKKTILLPLM

-16 AEDDGVFMSVGYQIG
+16 AENDGVFMSVGYQIG
-31 EAAQMVKNTGE
+31 EAVQQVKNTGE

-65 TASSTNSSTAQA
+65 TVSNTDSSTTQA
-77 VDNLKESASRL
+77 IDNLKESASRL
-88 KTTPNTANQA
+88 KTTPNTTNQA
-98 VSSALSSAV
+98 VSQALSSAV
-107 AMWQVIASNLA
+107 GMWQVIASNLA
-118 NNSLPTDKYNEIN
+118 NNSLSTSEYDKIN
-131 TISQSLQNTLENKN
+131 AISQLLQNTLENKN
-145 TANNN
+145 NELK
-150 ITIENDYEQL
+150 IENDYDQL
-160 LTQASTIISTLQSQC
+160 LTQASTIINTLQTQC

-193 ACNIFGSTFS
+193 ACNIFGNTFN
-203 AINSMINSAKKA
+203 AINSMIDSAKKA
-215 AEQARRTAPEGPNQ
+215 AAEARRTAPEGPNQ
-229 QSAFNSMINS
+229 QSAFNN
-239 AKKAAEQARRTAPE
+239 
-253 GPNQQSAFTDADFT
+253 ADFT

-276 INDTISYLKGDNLA
+276 INDTISYLKGDNLE

-304 FHSLVSRSSYSY
+304 FQSLVSRSSYSY
-316 SLNETKY
+316 SLNETQY
-323 SEFQTTTKEF
+323 SQFQTTTKEF

-442 ANLKITNSA
+442 ANLKTTTSA

-498 LAFRRLY
+498 LAYRRLY

>member
-11 ASSLL
+11 VSSLL

-65 TASSTNSSTAQA
+65 TASNTNSSTAQA
-77 VDNLKESASRL
+77 IDNLKESANRL
-88 KTTPNTANQA
+88 KTTPNSANQA

-107 AMWQVIASNLA
+107 GMWQVIASNLA
-118 NNSLPTDKYNEIN
+118 NNSLPTSEYEKIN

-145 TANNN
+145 NEL
-150 ITIENDYEQL
+150 TIGNDYDQL
-160 LTQASTIISTLQSQC
+160 LTQASTIINTLQSQC

-193 ACNIFGSTFS
+193 ACNIFGNTFN
-203 AINSMINSAKKA
+203 AITSMINSAKEA
-215 AEQARRTAPEGPNQ
+215 AAQSRRTDPENPNKQ
-229 QSAFNSMINS
+229 NTFTNTDFN
-239 AKKAAEQARRTAPE
+239 
-253 GPNQQSAFTDADFT
+253 

-276 INDTISYLKGDNLA
+276 INDTISYLKGENLA
-290 TIYNTLQKTPDSKG
+290 TIYNTLQKTPGSKG
-304 FHSLVSRSSYSY
+304 LNLVSRSSYSY
-316 SLNETKY
+316 SLNETQY

-416 DKNRKVSFGIF
+416 NQNRKISFGIF
-427 GGIALAGTTWLNNQS
+427 GGIALAGTTWLNSQS
-442 ANLKITNSA
+442 VNLKTTTSIYN
-451 YSAKINNTNFQ
+451 AKINNTNFQ

>member
-11 ASSLL
+11 ASSLF
-16 AEDDGVFMSVGYQIG
+16 AEDDGAFMSVGYQIG

-65 TASSTNSSTAQA
+65 TASNTDSSTAQA
-77 VDNLKESASRL
+77 IDNLKESASRL

-107 AMWQVIASNLA
+107 GMWQVIASNLA
-118 NNSLPTDKYNEIN
+118 SGTLPTDKYNEIN
-131 TISQSLQNTLENKN
+131 AISQVLQNTLEKN
-145 TANNN
+145 NDLK
-150 ITIENDYEQL
+150 IENDYDQL
-160 LTQASTIISTLQSQC
+160 LTQASTIINTLQSQC
-175 PGIDG
+175 PSIDG

-193 ACNIFGSTFS
+193 ACNIFGNTFN
-203 AINSMINSAKKA
+203 AINSMIDSAKKA
-215 AEQARRTAPEGPNQ
+215 AAEARRTDPE
-229 QSAFNSMINS
+229 S
-239 AKKAAEQARRTAPE
+239 
-253 GPNQQSAFTDADFT
+253 PNQQSAFTNSDFN

-276 INDTISYLKGDNLA
+276 INDTISYLKGDNLK
-290 TIYNTLQKTPDSKG
+290 TIYNTIQKTPNSKG
-304 FHSLVSRSSYSY
+304 FQSLVSRSSYSY
-316 SLNETKY
+316 SLNETQY
-323 SEFQTTTKEF
+323 SQFQTTTKEF

-367 KNKFFGIRYYAF
+367 KNKFFGIRYYGF
-379 FDYNHAYI
+379 FDYNYAYI

-442 ANLKITNSA
+442 ANLKITNSV

-498 LAFRRLY
+498 LAYRRLY
-505 SVYFNYVLAY
+505 SLYLNYVLAY

>member
-11 ASSLL
+11 VSSLL

-65 TASSTNSSTAQA
+65 TASNTNSSTAQA
-77 VDNLKESASRL
+77 IDNLKESANRL
-88 KTTPNTANQA
+88 KTTPNSANQA

-118 NNSLPTDKYNEIN
+118 NGTLPTSEYDKIN

-145 TANNN
+145 NEL
-150 ITIENDYEQL
+150 TIGNDYDQL
-160 LTQASTIISTLQSQC
+160 LTQASTIINTLQSQC
-175 PGIDG
+175 PKIDG

-193 ACNIFGSTFS
+193 ACNIFGNTFS
-203 AINSMINSAKKA
+203 AITSMINSAKKT
-215 AEQARRTAPEGPNQ
+215 AEQSRRTDPEKPNQ
-229 QSAFNSMINS
+229 
-239 AKKAAEQARRTAPE
+239 
-253 GPNQQSAFTDADFT
+253 PNTFTNADFN

-276 INDTISYLKGDNLA
+276 IEKTISYLKGENLE
-290 TIYNTLQKTPDSKG
+290 TIYNTLQKTPGSKG
-304 FHSLVSRSSYSY
+304 FQSLVSRSSYSY
-316 SLNETKY
+316 SLNETQY
-323 SEFQTTTKEF
+323 SQFQTTTKEF

-416 DKNRKVSFGIF
+416 NQNRKVSFGIF
-427 GGIALAGTTWLNNQS
+427 GGIALAGTTWLNSQFM
-442 ANLKITNSA
+442 NLKTTTSIYN
-451 YSAKINNTNFQ
+451 AKINNTNFQ

>member
-11 ASSLL
+11 VSSLL

-65 TASSTNSSTAQA
+65 TASNTDSSTAQA
-77 VDNLKESASRL
+77 IDNLKESASRL
-88 KTTPNTANQA
+88 KTTPNNANQA

-118 NNSLPTDKYNEIN
+118 NGTLPTDKYNEIN
-131 TISQSLQNTLENKN
+131 AISQLLQNTLENKN

-150 ITIENDYEQL
+150 TTIENDYDQL

-175 PGIDG
+175 PRIDG

-203 AINSMINSAKKA
+203 AINSMIDSAKKA
-215 AEQARRTAPEGPNQ
+215 AEQSRRTDPSQPNQ
-229 QSAFNSMINS
+229 
-239 AKKAAEQARRTAPE
+239 
-253 GPNQQSAFTDADFT
+253 PNTFTNADFN

-304 FHSLVSRSSYSY
+304 FQSLVSRSSYSY
-316 SLNETKY
+316 SLNETQY

-333 GHNPFRSVGLI
+333 GLNPFRSVGLI

-367 KNKFFGIRYYAF
+367 QNKFFGIRYYAF

-416 DKNRKVSFGIF
+416 NQNRKISFGIF
-427 GGIALAGTTWLNNQS
+427 GGIALAGTTWLNSQS

>member
-11 ASSLL
+11 VSSLL
-16 AEDDGVFMSVGYQIG
+16 AENDGVFMSVGYQIG
-31 EAAQMVKNTGE
+31 EAVQQVKNTGE

-65 TASSTNSSTAQA
+65 TASNTDSSTAQA
-77 VDNLKESASRL
+77 IDNLKKSASRL
-88 KTTPNTANQA
+88 KTTPNSANQA
-98 VSSALSSAV
+98 VFSALSSAV
-107 AMWQVIASNLA
+107 GMWQVIASNLA
-118 NNSLPTDKYNEIN
+118 SGTLPTNEYDKIN
-131 TISQSLQNTLENKN
+131 AISQLLQNTLENKN

-150 ITIENDYEQL
+150 TTIENDYDQL
-160 LTQASTIISTLQSQC
+160 LGQASTIISTLQSQC

-193 ACNIFGSTFS
+193 ACNIFGNTFS
-203 AINSMINSAKKA
+203 AINSMIDSAKKA
-215 AEQARRTAPEGPNQ
+215 AEQFRRTDPSQPSQPNQ
-229 QSAFNSMINS
+229 
-239 AKKAAEQARRTAPE
+239 P
-253 GPNQQSAFTDADFT
+253 SAFTNADFN

-276 INDTISYLKGDNLA
+276 INDTISYLKGENLA
-290 TIYNTLQKTPDSKG
+290 TIYNTLQKTPGSKG
-304 FHSLVSRSSYSY
+304 FQSLVSRSSYSY

-416 DKNRKVSFGIF
+416 DKNRKISFGIF
-427 GGIALAGTTWLNNQS
+427 GGIALAGTTWLNSQFV
-442 ANLKITNSA
+442 NLKTTTSIYN
-451 YSAKINNTNFQ
+451 AKINNTNFQ

>member
-16 AEDDGVFMSVGYQIG
+16 AENDGVFMSVGYQIG
-31 EAAQMVKNTGE
+31 EAVQQVKNTGE

-65 TASSTNSSTAQA
+65 TASNTNSSTTQA
-77 VDNLKESASRL
+77 INNLKESASRL
-88 KTTPNTANQA
+88 KTTPNSANQA

-107 AMWQVIASNLA
+107 GMWQVIASNLA
-118 NNSLPTDKYNEIN
+118 SGTLPTSEYDKIN
-131 TISQSLQNTLENKN
+131 AISQLLQNTLNKN
-145 TANNN
+145 NEL
-150 ITIENDYEQL
+150 TIGNDYDQL
-160 LTQASTIISTLQSQC
+160 LTQASTIINTLQSQC

-193 ACNIFGSTFS
+193 ACTIFGNTFS
-203 AINSMINSAKKA
+203 AITSMIDSAKKA
-215 AEQARRTAPEGPNQ
+215 AAESRRTAPEGPNQ
-229 QSAFNSMINS
+229 
-239 AKKAAEQARRTAPE
+239 P
-253 GPNQQSAFTDADFT
+253 SAFTNPDFN

-276 INDTISYLKGDNLA
+276 INDTISYLKGENLA
-290 TIYNTLQKTPDSKG
+290 TIYNTLQKTPGSKG

-316 SLNETKY
+316 SLNETQY
-323 SEFQTTTKEF
+323 SQFQTTTKEF

-344 NSQSNNGAMNGVG
+344 NSQINNGAMNGVG

-427 GGIALAGTTWLNNQS
+427 GGIALAGTTWLNSQLV
-442 ANLKITNSA
+442 NLKTTTSIYN
-451 YSAKINNTNFQ
+451 AKINNTNFQ

-472 GIHHGVELGVKIP
+472 GIHHGIELGVKIP

-498 LAFRRLY
+498 LAYRRLY

>member
-1 MKKTILLSLM
+1 MKKTILLPLM

-16 AEDDGVFMSVGYQIG
+16 AENDGVFMSVGYQIG
-31 EAAQMVKNTGE
+31 EAVQQVKNTGE

-65 TASSTNSSTAQA
+65 TASNTNSSTTQA
-77 VDNLKESASRL
+77 IDNLKESASRL

-107 AMWQVIASNLA
+107 GMWQVIASNLA
-118 NNSLPTDKYNEIN
+118 SGTLPTNEYDKIN
-131 TISQSLQNTLENKN
+131 AISQLLQNTLENKN
-145 TANNN
+145 NNL
-150 ITIENDYEQL
+150 TIGNDYEHL
-160 LTQASTIISTLQSQC
+160 LGQASTIINTLQSQC

-193 ACNIFGSTFS
+193 ACTIFGNTFS
-203 AINSMINSAKKA
+203 AITSMIDSAKKA
-215 AEQARRTAPEGPNQ
+215 AKQARRTAPEDPNQ
-229 QSAFNSMINS
+229 
-239 AKKAAEQARRTAPE
+239 
-253 GPNQQSAFTDADFT
+253 PNAFTDADFN

-316 SLNETKY
+316 SLNETQY
-323 SEFQTTTKEF
+323 SQFQTTTKEF

-344 NSQSNNGAMNGVG
+344 NSQINNGAMNGVG

-367 KNKFFGIRYYAF
+367 KNKFFGIRYYGF

-416 DKNRKVSFGIF
+416 DKNRKISFGIF
-427 GGIALAGTTWLNNQS
+427 GGIALAGTTWLNSQLV
-442 ANLKITNSA
+442 NLKTTTST

-498 LAFRRLY
+498 LAYRRLY
-505 SVYFNYVLAY
+505 SLYLNYVLAY

>member
-1 MKKTILLSLM
+1 MKKTILLSLV
-11 ASSLL
+11 ASSLF
-16 AEDDGVFMSVGYQIG
+16 AENDGVFMSVGYQIG

-42 IQKVSNAYE
+42 IQKLSDTYE
-51 NLNNLLTRYNELKQ
+51 NLDNLLTRYNELKQ
-65 TASSTNSSTAQA
+65 TATNTDSSTTQA
-77 VDNLKESASRL
+77 INNLKESADRL

-107 AMWQVIASNLA
+107 GMWQVIASNLA
-118 NNSLPTDKYNEIN
+118 SGTLSSSEYNKIN
-131 TISQSLQNTLENKN
+131 AISQLLQNTLENKN
-145 TANNN
+145 NNL
-150 ITIENDYEQL
+150 TIENDYEHL

-180 GNGKPWGINASGN
+180 GNGTPWGINASGN
-193 ACNIFGSTFS
+193 ACNIFGNTFN
-203 AINSMINSAKKA
+203 AINNMIDSAKKT
-215 AEQARRTAPEGPNQ
+215 AEQSRRTSPDNQ
-229 QSAFNSMINS
+229 NTPTAIN
-239 AKKAAEQARRTAPE
+239 
-253 GPNQQSAFTDADFT
+253 ADFT

-276 INDTISYLKGDNLA
+276 INDTISYLKGDNLE
-290 TIYNTLQKTPDSKG
+290 TIYNTIQKSPNSKG
-304 FHSLVSRSSYSY
+304 FQSLVSRSSYSY
-316 SLNETKY
+316 SLNETQY
-323 SEFQTTTKEF
+323 SQFQTTTKEF

-344 NSQSNNGAMNGVG
+344 NSQTNNGAMNGVG

-416 DKNRKVSFGIF
+416 DQNRKISFGIF
-427 GGIALAGTTWLNNQS
+427 GGIALAGTTWLNSQFV
-442 ANLKITNSA
+442 NLKTTTNI

-472 GIHHGVELGVKIP
+472 GIHHGIELGVKIP
-485 TINTNYYSFMGAK
+485 TINTNYYSFLGAK
-498 LAFRRLY
+498 LAYRRLY
-505 SVYFNYVLAY
+505 SVYLNYVLAY

>member
-16 AEDDGVFMSVGYQIG
+16 AEDDGAYMSVGYQIG
-31 EAAQMVKNTGE
+31 EAVQQVKNTGE

-65 TASSTNSSTAQA
+65 TASNTDSSTAQA
-77 VDNLKESASRL
+77 IDNLKESASRL

-98 VSSALSSAV
+98 VFSALSSAV
-107 AMWQVIASNLA
+107 GMWQVIASNLA
-118 NNSLPTDKYNEIN
+118 NNSLSTSEYNQIN
-131 TISQSLQNTLENKN
+131 AISQLLQNTLENKN
-145 TANNN
+145 NDLK
-150 ITIENDYEQL
+150 IENDYEYL

-175 PGIDG
+175 PSVDG

-193 ACNIFGSTFS
+193 ACTIFGNTFS
-203 AINSMINSAKKA
+203 AITSMIDSAKKA
-215 AEQARRTAPEGPNQ
+215 AKQARIDNPKGPNQ
-229 QSAFNSMINS
+229 
-239 AKKAAEQARRTAPE
+239 P
-253 GPNQQSAFTDADFT
+253 SAFTNADFN

-290 TIYNTLQKTPDSKG
+290 TIYNTLQKTPNSKG

-316 SLNETKY
+316 SLNETQY
-323 SEFQTTTKEF
+323 SQFQTTTKEF

-379 FDYNHAYI
+379 FDYNYAYI

-416 DKNRKVSFGIF
+416 DKNRKISFGIF

-472 GIHHGVELGVKIP
+472 GIHHGIELGVKIP

-498 LAFRRLY
+498 LAYRRLY
-505 SVYFNYVLAY
+505 SLYLNYVLAY

>member
-16 AEDDGVFMSVGYQIG
+16 AENDGVFMSVGYQIG
-31 EAAQMVKNTGE
+31 EAVQQVKNTGE

-65 TASSTNSSTAQA
+65 TASNTNSSTAQA
-77 VDNLKESASRL
+77 IDNLKESASRL

-107 AMWQVIASNLA
+107 GMWQVIASNLA
-118 NNSLPTDKYNEIN
+118 NGTLPTSEYNQIN
-131 TISQSLQNTLENKN
+131 AISQLLQNTLEKKN
-145 TANNN
+145 DL
-150 ITIENDYEQL
+150 TIGNDYDQL

-193 ACNIFGSTFS
+193 ACAIFGNTFS
-203 AINSMINSAKKA
+203 AINSMIDSAKKA
-215 AEQARRTAPEGPNQ
+215 AAEARRTSPE
-229 QSAFNSMINS
+229 S
-239 AKKAAEQARRTAPE
+239 
-253 GPNQQSAFTDADFT
+253 PNQQSAFTNADFT

-316 SLNETKY
+316 SLNETQY
-323 SEFQTTTKEF
+323 SQFQTTTKEF

-427 GGIALAGTTWLNNQS
+427 GGIALAGTTWLNSQLV
-442 ANLKITNSA
+442 NLKTTTSI

-498 LAFRRLY
+498 LAYRRLY

>member
-11 ASSLL
+11 ASSLF
-16 AEDDGVFMSVGYQIG
+16 AEDDGAYMSVGYQIG
-31 EAAQMVKNTGE
+31 EAVQQVKNTGE

-65 TASSTNSSTAQA
+65 TASNTDSSTAQA
-77 VDNLKESASRL
+77 INNLKESASRL
-88 KTTPNTANQA
+88 KTTPNSTNQA

-107 AMWQVIASNLA
+107 GMWQVIASNLA
-118 NNSLPTDKYNEIN
+118 NNSLSTNKYNEIN
-131 TISQSLQNTLENKN
+131 AISQLLQNTLEKN
-145 TANNN
+145 NDL
-150 ITIENDYEQL
+150 TIANDYDQL
-160 LTQASTIISTLQSQC
+160 LTQASTIINTLQSQC

-193 ACNIFGSTFS
+193 ACAIFGNTFS
-203 AINSMINSAKKA
+203 AITSMIDSAKKA
-215 AEQARRTAPEGPNQ
+215 AADARRTSPESPNQ
-229 QSAFNSMINS
+229 
-239 AKKAAEQARRTAPE
+239 P
-253 GPNQQSAFTDADFT
+253 SAFTNADFT

-276 INDTISYLKGDNLA
+276 INDTISYLKGDNLE

-304 FHSLVSRSSYSY
+304 FQSLVSRSSYSY
-316 SLNETKY
+316 SLNETQY
-323 SEFQTTTKEF
+323 SQFQTTTKEF

-442 ANLKITNSA
+442 ANLKTTTSI

-498 LAFRRLY
+498 LAYRRLY